1 MDKQFPAGNPLS
13 SKEEAGK
20 CEVGE
25 LNVHW
30 DGQTIMS
37 LNYIGKTHGWG
48 VLFSKCKQH
57 YYLWWV

>member
-25 LNVHW
+25 LSIALGWSDHNVFELHW
-30 DGQTIMS
+30 ENTWVG
-37 LNYIGKTHGWG
+37 G
-48 VLFSKCKQH
+48 VVFKM
-57 YYLWWV
+57 